1 MSHVDFETEPLPGL
15 PALPPDGEQI
25 LWQGSPRWQT
35 VARRILHID
44 VLAIYF
50 VLLLAWRIERGV
62 NGGASAEQIATT
74 AAWCVGFAALALGV
88 LTWIAR
94 AIGRTTIYTI
104 TSNRVAWRHAT
115 DDGERR
121 RILVLFALNAALNL
135 LWSLLFFRLKRPD
148 WALFEVGALWLSIAA
163 LMLTTAAHSRLAPT
177 LLFPYLACVT
187 FAAYLN

>member
-104 TSNRVAWRHAT
+104 TSNRVAWRQRNRRRGAPANTGAVCIECSAEPALEPFVFPPEASRLGAVRGWRPLAVDRRAHA
-115 DDGERR
+115 DDG
-121 RILVLFALNAALNL
+121 
-135 LWSLLFFRLKRPD
+135 
-148 WALFEVGALWLSIAA
+148 GA
-163 LMLTTAAHSRLAPT
+163 
-177 LLFPYLACVT
+177 
-187 FAAYLN
+187 